1 MPLFYHSFLH
11 ARFLHHHLKIY
22 FQVNKRMDL
31 YCHGTDVPKDIL
43 RMSENHFRHFNFVGG
58 WKMTSWWFQPIWKI
72 CSSNWII
79 SPGRDEHKKIF
90 KTTNQ
95 MSEARFWSSSWTPKS
110 PASRLKL
117 VCCLFNGC
125 FVIVYATF
133 WRKKRPLSS
142 DVNHILE
149 KKRDG
154 SFRLEV
160 ASNKNVKFKKKKKN
174 VFSTNRSVHFPSLG
188 GGDDVSPVSP
198 KAGAFS
204 LMEMLPRDIYRWR
217 EKNGEAPCWP
227 EDFSTSKLVT
237 ITSLIYEKN
246 MCFSSVLETWGVQA

>member
-95 MSEARFWSSSWTPKS
+95 MSEARFWSFCDCL
-110 PASRLKL
+110 RNILK
-117 VCCLFNGC
+117 
-125 FVIVYATF
+125 
-133 WRKKRPLSS
+133 KKTAFIKWCKP
-142 DVNHILE
+142 HFGE
-149 KKRDG
+149 KKG
-154 SFRLEV
+154 WFVSV
-160 ASNKNVKFKKKKKN
+160 GGCIKQKCKIKKKKK
-174 VFSTNRSVHFPSLG
+174 TYFPPLVPFIFLHSG
-188 GGDDVSPVSP
+188 GGVMMYLPYLRKLAPFPWWRCYLGTYIGEGKKMERLPV
-198 KAGAFS
+198 GQRIFQRQN
-204 LMEMLPRDIYRWR
+204 L
-217 EKNGEAPCWP
+217 
-227 EDFSTSKLVT
+227 
-237 ITSLIYEKN
+237 
-246 MCFSSVLETWGVQA
+246 